1 MDEDVDV
8 DVAGDLLW
16 EGEVGECSRY
26 SGTWGQVL
34 AAALAVQQEM
44 NSGGGHR
51 AAAAAEMGTT
61 ITTKATTTAKGGDKR
76 NSSQCKRNKRM
87 QAQWAQ
93 SCRLSKD
100 SGRN

>member
-1 MDEDVDV
+1 MDEDEDV

-61 ITTKATTTAKGGDKR
+61 TTITTTAKGGDKR

-87 QAQWAQ
+87 QAQWGQ
-93 SCRLSKD
+93 SCRLTED
-100 SGRN
+100 RERN

>member
-1 MDEDVDV
+1 MDEDEDV

-51 AAAAAEMGTT
+51 AAAEMGTT
-61 ITTKATTTAKGGDKR
+61 ITTTAKGGDKR

-87 QAQWAQ
+87 QAQWGQ

-100 SGRN
+100 RERYL